1 MTESADFK
9 IFGLFFTTFHILIV
23 LSAEPE
29 TMNFLSFVTATL
41 KTVEECH
48 CKNTSATMTLQQY
61 NLNNATSTM
70 PQQEYSQMSFFSGPM
85 PIGANRGGS

>member
-29 TMNFLSFVTATL
+29 TMHFLSFVTATL
-41 KTVEECH
+41 KTVEECP
-48 CKNTSATMTLQQY
+48 CKTVFCRCSNRFHTLIVLSREPETMYL
-61 NLNNATSTM
+61 LLLVIAKLST
-70 PQQEYSQMSFFSGPM
+70 
-85 PIGANRGGS
+85 